1 MASPYNTTD
10 EMNSQTAGATKG
22 TQISKTAQTSRISDA
37 NNTQDTQDT
46 QSFDQNASSAD
57 QDSQTSAPQQ
67 QTRRQPK
74 QQASNQSAGQS
85 NAQSSGQATGV
96 DVLRG
101 SLTNAFDQIVKEIE
115 PQINE
120 FASNFAH
127 QALDKGADYGRQ
139 AVQRVQKQSWGRI
152 GLAAALIVGAVAIL
166 GYTAAEVADNDS
178 LH

>member
-10 EMNSQTAGATKG
+10 EMNSQTATASAATKG
-22 TQISKTAQTSRISDA
+22 TQISRPAQTSRVFDA
-37 NNTQDTQDT
+37 NDSKMNGQMNGQMDGQT
-46 QSFDQNASSAD
+46 
-57 QDSQTSAPQQ
+57 DSQTDGRTEQSMK
-67 QTRRQPK
+67 QPIK
-74 QQASNQSAGQS
+74 QSMKQNVAKGEGS
-85 NAQSSGQATGV
+85 GV

-115 PQINE
+115 PQISE

-127 QALDKGADYGRQ
+127 QAMDKGADYGRQ

-152 GLAAALIVGAVAIL
+152 GLAAALIVGAVAVL
-166 GYTAAEVADNDS
+166 GYTAAEAVDQDS